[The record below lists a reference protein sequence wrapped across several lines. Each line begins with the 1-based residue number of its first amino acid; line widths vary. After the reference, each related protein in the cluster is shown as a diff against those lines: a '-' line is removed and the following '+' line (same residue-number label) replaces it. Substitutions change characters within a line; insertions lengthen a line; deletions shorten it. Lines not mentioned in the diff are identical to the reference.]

1 MTATRSRPVAPDFL
15 WGTAISAHQSE
26 GNNIA
31 SDAWLCEQVEPTVY
45 KVPSRDAGMMARAVL
60 NGPRPP

>member
-1 MTATRSRPVAPDFL
+1 VKPPGGPRLSL
-15 WGTAISAHQSE
+15 GTAISAHQSE

-45 KVPSRDAGMMARAVL
+45 LLLCKRRQ
-60 NGPRPP
+60 

>member
-1 MTATRSRPVAPDFL
+1 MTTTRSPPQPKAFF

-45 KVPSRDAGMMARAVL
+45 LLLCKRRQ
-60 NGPRPP
+60 